1 MAEQPHTYEL
11 MLRFAIASDLPT
23 VVSRKTASSLVEA
36 NALIYE
42 FIRELGTPDAGEQTI
57 TITLKSSP

>member
-11 MLRFAIASDLPT
+11 TRRLEFSGDPES
-23 VVSRKTASSLVEA
+23 VVSRKTARSLVEV
-36 NALIYE
+36 NTLIYE
-42 FIRELGTPDAGEQTI
+42 FIREFGTPDEGEQTI